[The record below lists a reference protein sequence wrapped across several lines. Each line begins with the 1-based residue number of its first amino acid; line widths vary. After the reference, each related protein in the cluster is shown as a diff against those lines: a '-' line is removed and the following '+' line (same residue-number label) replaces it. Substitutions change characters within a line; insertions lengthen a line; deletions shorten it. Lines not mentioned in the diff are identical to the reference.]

1 MQDNSVVLWRNKQY
15 LNFKTIATK
24 RKKKQTNSDLKVLKI
39 NCCDNDKKYQN

>member
-24 RKKKQTNSDLKVLKI
+24 RKKTNSDLKVLKI